1 MYDSMQSS
9 PQIIKSAHFKV
20 QSLQV
25 SLFVYVDHKYPFFV
39 TKWWPKTKS
48 VRLNSK
54 RKQGLNKH
62 TEQFSKC
69 SRNYS
74 SALYKSCETIP
85 IKVSIISFYTELS

>member
-39 TKWWPKTKS
+39 TKWWPKTKQTYS
-48 VRLNSK
+48 LANVQETIVVLYLVRLS
-54 RKQGLNKH
+54 L
-62 TEQFSKC
+62 
-69 SRNYS
+69 
-74 SALYKSCETIP
+74 
-85 IKVSIISFYTELS
+85 